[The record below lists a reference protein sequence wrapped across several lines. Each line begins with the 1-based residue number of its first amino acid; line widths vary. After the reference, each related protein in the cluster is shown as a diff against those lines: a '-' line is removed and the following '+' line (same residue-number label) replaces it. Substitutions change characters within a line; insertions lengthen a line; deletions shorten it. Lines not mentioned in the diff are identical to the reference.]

1 MWLLNNAMK
10 VNFTDILNLFE
21 RLYFRVRV
29 RVKFLPQK
37 GELNCT
43 SSTCLIKTLLC
54 FILSLSSAPRG
65 TSLSHRAHIEQH
77 LLHDVA
83 NSRIHTV
90 SRNDRSA
97 WWPTCLSRPVTG
109 SHYKRFICPQSVLE
123 LFGKI

>member
-29 RVKFLPQK
+29 RVRVKFLSQK

-83 NSRIHTV
+83 NSRIHTH
-90 SRNDRSA
+90 SPGMISL
-97 WWPTCLSRPVTG
+97 PG
-109 SHYKRFICPQSVLE
+109 G
-123 LFGKI
+123 LFAYRGLLQALIIKYVYAHM